1 MLKSWIDRI
10 VATLLIL
17 PVAAFGA
24 LAQEARPGEGQ
35 YAPWQLGM
43 QGAVTPIAADI
54 EWFHNIL
61 MWIITLITV
70 FVLGLLIWVMVKFNE
85 KANPKP
91 DRVTH
96 NALVEVLW
104 TVLPVVIL
112 VGIAIPSFRLLR
124 DQEFAP
130 PIDMTFKVIGN
141 QWNWGVEYPDDNA
154 KFQFSQYM
162 VQDKDLKPGQPRLL
176 AVDNEIVVPVD
187 KTIRVLVTAT
197 DVIHSYSIPAFGI
210 RRDAVPG
217 RLNETWFRA
226 TKEGLY
232 YGQCSRLCGKDH
244 AFMPSAVRV
253 VSSAKYAEWLLDAK
267 KKYAAIESPPQVAGV
282 RPVQQ

>member
-1 MLKSWIDRI
+1 MLKSLINR
-10 VATLLIL
+10 ATAGALML
-17 PVAAFGA
+17 PLAAAAA

-35 YAPWQLGM
+35 YAPWQMGM

-54 EWFHNIL
+54 NLFHNWL
-61 MWIITLITV
+61 LWIITIITV
-70 FVLGLLIWVMVKFNE
+70 FVLGLLVWVMVKFNE
-85 KANPKP
+85 NANPKP
-91 DRVTH
+91 DKVTH

-104 TVLPVVIL
+104 TVIPVVIL
-112 VGIAIPSFRLLR
+112 VGISIPSFRLLR
-124 DQEFAP
+124 DQEFGPAP
-130 PIDMTFKVIGN
+130 DMTFKVIGN
-141 QWNWGVEYPDDNA
+141 QWNWGVEYLDDNA
-154 KFQFSQYM
+154 KFQFTQIM
-162 VQDKDLKPGQPRLL
+162 VLDKDLKPGQPRLL

-187 KTIRVLVTAT
+187 KNVRVLVTAS

-217 RLNETWFRA
+217 RMNETWFRA

-253 VSSAKYAEWLLDAK
+253 VSQAKYAEWLAEAK
-267 KKYAAIESPPQVAGV
+267 KKYAAIEAPSKLAGALPA
-282 RPVQQ
+282 RQ